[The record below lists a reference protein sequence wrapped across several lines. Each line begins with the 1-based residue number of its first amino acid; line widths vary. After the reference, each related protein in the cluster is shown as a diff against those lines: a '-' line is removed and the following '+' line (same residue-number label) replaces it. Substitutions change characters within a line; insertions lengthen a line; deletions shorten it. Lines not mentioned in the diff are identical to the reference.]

1 MRSIIIPIVAAVF
14 LALNLAPSTSLAG
27 NVAPRCPVPVDTSLS
42 RLLTS
47 APDAVVYEYRGRDA
61 AMGIR
66 IFNTLPPR
74 GTDGGDRFYIA
85 MRPAFPVSRLIVAN
99 HGCVSNAILVDVRVA
114 FAIRKAIKQAAMMLT
129 GL

>member
-14 LALNLAPSTSLAG
+14 LALNLT
-27 NVAPRCPVPVDTSLS
+27 PRCPVPVDTSLS

>member
-1 MRSIIIPIVAAVF
+1 MRSVIIPIVAAVF

-27 NVAPRCPVPVDTSLS
+27 NVTPRCPVPVDTSLS

-61 AMGIR
+61 AIGIR

-74 GTDGGDRFYIA
+74 GADGGDRFYIA